1 MSQLPPKVISIFL
14 YLIYYFFYFIEH
26 INIAFKTIRNYAVPL
41 GRNESRELLKMPKP
55 KLRSIS
61 FKYMKNK
68 GNASLGI
75 LFQSEPVLSGLFNIK

>member
-1 MSQLPPKVISIFL
+1 MTELKTLGIMS
-14 YLIYYFFYFIEH
+14 
-26 INIAFKTIRNYAVPL
+26 L

-55 KLRSIS
+55 KLLSIS

-75 LFQSEPVLSGLFNIK
+75 LFQSEPVLSGLFNIKWLHRHKKTHINEV